1 MFSYSKQSNAFG
13 FDITIWHQK
22 ETVLEYRDNSCT
34 QCLPCFLNMCFLLV
48 IFSFPACGGNIY
60 INDFNPSG
68 YTSSPNY
75 PSNYPPHA
83 DCVWTITAPNGH
95 AVELQFEDQF
105 YIEPSPKYTST
116 LFCLC
121 FFRDSILSLLLSL
134 IPPRV
139 HFQIYNQK
147 WLGNYWERSLN
158 LSGHLAYILRTLQ
171 ILWVFLCLPK

>member
-1 MFSYSKQSNAFG
+1 M
-13 FDITIWHQK
+13 
-22 ETVLEYRDNSCT
+22 LEYSDHIFDAS
-34 QCLPCFLNMCFLLV
+34 PISFSCFLPA

-116 LFCLC
+116 LFCLF
-121 FFRDSILSLLLSL
+121 FFRDSILIFLSLLLSL
-134 IPPRV
+134 IPPRE
-139 HFQIYNQK
+139 QT
-147 WLGNYWERSLN
+147 
-158 LSGHLAYILRTLQ
+158 ILYLKPNG
-171 ILWVFLCLPK
+171 VKKFLRDQ

>member
-1 MFSYSKQSNAFG
+1 MHFF
-13 FDITIWHQK
+13 FDVTIWHQK
-22 ETVLEYRDNSCT
+22 ETVLEYSDHIFDAS
-34 QCLPCFLNMCFLLV
+34 PISFSCFLPA

-116 LFCLC
+116 LFCLF
-121 FFRDSILSLLLSL
+121 FFRDSILIFLSLLLSL
-134 IPPRV
+134 IPPRE
-139 HFQIYNQK
+139 QT
-147 WLGNYWERSLN
+147 
-158 LSGHLAYILRTLQ
+158 ILYLKPNG
-171 ILWVFLCLPK
+171 VKKFLRDQWSYQVTGWHS

>member
-1 MFSYSKQSNAFG
+1 MFLMQLYDTERKLCWNIVMTHI
-13 FDITIWHQK
+13 FDASPTSL
-22 ETVLEYRDNSCT
+22 T
-34 QCLPCFLNMCFLLV
+34 CFLLA
-48 IFSFPACGGNIY
+48 IFSFPDCGGNIY

-75 PSNYPPHA
+75 PDSYPPHV

-105 YIEPSPKYTST
+105 YIEPSPKYIST

-121 FFRDSILSLLLSL
+121 FFRDLILIFLSLLLSL
-134 IPPRV
+134 IPLRA

-147 WLGNYWERSLN
+147 GLGNFQNRSLK
-158 LSGHLAYILRTLQ
+158 LSSHWYT
-171 ILWVFLCLPK
+171 FPELCSVWQR